1 LRSVYAIFRPP
12 FDSGFI
18 FRDGLCTLTGK
29 LKEAAVKRHQPA
41 PVARNWQG
49 DSIVFGCDY
58 NPEQWPAE
66 VWNDDVALMVEAGI
80 GMVAINIFGW
90 ATVEPRDAEYDFSG
104 LDTIVALLHENG
116 IRINLGTGTSSPPP
130 WLSTKHPEILPVM
143 ADGTTRWTG
152 GRQAWCPS
160 SPVFREHA
168 MRLVGKVAE
177 RYGSHPAVSL
187 WHVSNE
193 LGCHNA
199 LCYCDV
205 SAASFRRWLQSR
217 YGTIERLN
225 DAWGTSFWSQRY
237 GTWDEILPPRATL
250 AAGNPAHIHDFERFS
265 SAELLDY
272 YAQELAVIRAASAI
286 PVTTNFM
293 VTSHIRTQDYW
304 RWAPEMD
311 LIANDHY
318 LDHRLE
324 HPEREL
330 SFSADLTR
338 GLANGNPWLLME
350 TAASAVSWQP
360 RNIAKTPGELTRTV
374 ASHIARG
381 ADGICF
387 FQWRASRQGAEKF
400 HSALLPHAG
409 TDSKIWRESVEL
421 GSLLERLAP
430 VAGSRVEARA
440 AVMFSWESWWALN
453 ADSHPSQDVDHLRE
467 AYRAYAALRANGVTT
482 DIVPPGADLAAYS
495 LVVVPALYS
504 LSNAEAT
511 AISDFVAV
519 GGHVIVTFF
528 SGLADE
534 ELRLRMDVSRATPP
548 GAFAELLGAWTEEF
562 FPLNAN
568 ESVVLDDGSHGSI
581 WSEVVR
587 VTTATV
593 LARFADGQLPGHP
606 AIVSNAFG
614 SGRAVYIATALD
626 EEAFR
631 SLVAREVSAAGITG
645 ASRLG
650 PDVEVVVRSSGH
662 DRFVFVIN
670 YSADNVSIA
679 GTGNELTTGESVAG
693 TLAVPA
699 GAVRVLHE
707 DVR

>member
-1 LRSVYAIFRPP
+1 M
-12 FDSGFI
+12 
-18 FRDGLCTLTGK
+18 
-29 LKEAAVKRHQPA
+29 ERHQPA

-58 NPEQWPAE
+58 NPEQWPSE
-66 VWNDDVALMVEAGI
+66 VWSDDVALMVEAGI

-90 ATVEPRDAEYDFSG
+90 ATVEPRDGEYDFSA

-143 ADGTTRWTG
+143 ADGTTRWPG

-160 SPVFREHA
+160 SPVFREYA

-177 RYGSHPAVSL
+177 RYGTHPAVAL

-205 SAASFRRWLQSR
+205 SAASFRRWLESR

-237 GTWDEILPPRATL
+237 GTWEEILPPRATL
-250 AAGNPAHIHDFERFS
+250 AAANPAHIHDFARFS

-272 YAQELAVIRAASAI
+272 YAQELAVIRTASTI

-293 VTSHIRTQDYW
+293 VTAHIRTQDYW

-338 GLANGNPWLLME
+338 GLANGNPWMLME
-350 TAASAVSWQP
+350 TATSAVSWQP

-440 AVMFSWESWWALN
+440 AVMFSWESWWALSAHSN
-453 ADSHPSQDVDHLRE
+453 PSQDVDHLRE
-467 AYRAYAALRANGVTT
+467 AHRAYAALRSNGVTT
-482 DIVPPGADLAAYS
+482 DIVPPGADLADYS
-495 LVVVPALYS
+495 IVVVPALYS
-504 LSNAEAT
+504 LSSAEAT
-511 AISDFVAV
+511 AISDFVAT
-519 GGHVIVTFF
+519 GGNVIVTFF

-534 ELRLRMDVSRATPP
+534 ELRLRMDVSRAEPP
-548 GAFAELLGAWTEEF
+548 GAFAEMLGAWTEEF
-562 FPLNAN
+562 FPLNAG
-568 ESVVLDDGSHGSI
+568 ESVVLNDGSRGSI

-593 LARFADGQLPGHP
+593 LARFADGQLAGHP

-614 SGRAVYIATALD
+614 TGRAVYIATALD
-626 EEAFR
+626 DEAFR
-631 SLVAREVSAAGITG
+631 SLMAREVMTAGITG
-645 ASRLG
+645 ASSLG
-650 PDVEVVVRSSGH
+650 PDVEVVVRSNGH
-662 DRFVFVIN
+662 DRFLFVIN
-670 YSADNVSIA
+670 HSADDVSIA
-679 GTGNELTTGESVAG
+679 GTGDELTTGESVAG

-707 DVR
+707 QLR

>member
-1 LRSVYAIFRPP
+1 M
-12 FDSGFI
+12 
-18 FRDGLCTLTGK
+18 
-29 LKEAAVKRHQPA
+29 ERHQPGQA
-41 PVARNWQG
+41 ASNWQG

-66 VWNDDVALMVEAGI
+66 VWSDDVALMVEAGI

-90 ATVEPRDAEYDFSG
+90 ATVEPRDGEYDFSR
-104 LDTIVALLHENG
+104 LDTIVELLHENG
-116 IRINLGTGTSSPPP
+116 IRINLGTGTSSAPP

-143 ADGTTRWTG
+143 ADGTTRWPG

-160 SPVFREHA
+160 SPVFREYA
-168 MRLVGKVAE
+168 VRLVGKVAE
-177 RYGSHPAVSL
+177 RYGAHPAVAL

-237 GTWDEILPPRATL
+237 GTWGEILPPRATL
-250 AAGNPAHIHDFERFS
+250 AAGNPAHVHDFERFS

-272 YAQELAVIRAASAI
+272 YGQELAVIRTASTI

-293 VTSHIRTQDYW
+293 VTAHIRTQDYW

-338 GLANGNPWLLME
+338 GLANGYPWMLME
-350 TAASAVSWQP
+350 TAISAVSWQP

-381 ADGICF
+381 ADAICF

-409 TDSKIWRESVEL
+409 TDSKIWREAVEL
-421 GSLLERLAP
+421 GALLERLAP

-440 AVMFSWESWWALN
+440 AVMFSWESWWALG

-467 AYRAYAALRANGVTT
+467 AHRAYAALRANGVTT
-482 DIVPPGADLAAYS
+482 DIVPPGADLADYS

-504 LSNAEAT
+504 LSGTEAI
-511 AISDFVAV
+511 AINDYVAA
-519 GGHVIVTFF
+519 GGNVIVTFF

-534 ELRLRMDVSRATPP
+534 ELRMRMDVTRAKPP
-548 GAFAELLGAWTEEF
+548 GAFAEMLGAWTEEF

-568 ESVVLDDGSHGSI
+568 ESVVLDDGSRGSI

-593 LARFADGQLPGHP
+593 LARFADGQLAGHP

-614 SGRAVYIATALD
+614 TGRAVYIATALD
-626 EEAFR
+626 DEAFR
-631 SLVAREVSAAGITG
+631 SLMAREVMAAGIAG
-645 ASRLG
+645 VSSFG
-650 PDVEVVVRSSGH
+650 SDVEVVVRSKGP
-662 DRFVFVIN
+662 DRFLFVIN
-670 YSADNVSIA
+670 HSADDVSIA
-679 GTGNELTTGESVAG
+679 GTGNELTTGESVAR

-707 DVR
+707 QPR